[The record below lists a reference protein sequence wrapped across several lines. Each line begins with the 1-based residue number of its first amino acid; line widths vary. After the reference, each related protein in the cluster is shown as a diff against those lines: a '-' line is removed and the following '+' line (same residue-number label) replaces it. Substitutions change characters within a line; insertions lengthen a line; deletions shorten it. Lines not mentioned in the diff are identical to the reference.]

1 MSFRLKKLA
10 LYKHP
15 ILGSTSLIFCNDDIL
30 EFNDEIY
37 NTVIIG
43 ANGIGKSYI
52 LKAII
57 DIFNFI
63 HLRLLDLNDSNNL
76 SYKFKLTYYINGDK
90 CVLSSMPKDMEVVG
104 RGERYNVYY
113 YFNDQQTPLVKC
125 KLPVRLIASSMTIN
139 DKFRAKSDDF
149 YKYNGI
155 RNENSP
161 NTTGTRTLVR
171 KTVNSIISC
180 ISYKNKFREE
190 LKCLLSKL
198 GLQEKMTISY
208 GMRHKEVFLKRNIT
222 PDLLSDIFNN
232 REKYFPLRETDI
244 WGKTFFLKVKEQ
256 SDKIKIITDFLSRVA
271 IKNYKRKRYV
281 LEYDIID
288 NDEIIQ
294 DAEAIELLSKLDIL
308 TFPSIKVYK
317 DYENYNFMDS
327 SSGET
332 NLLCQFI
339 GVLSAI
345 QEDSL
350 VIIDEPEN
358 SAHPNW
364 QINYIGWL
372 KEIFS
377 QYSSCHFVLAT
388 HSHFILTDLQ
398 ENNSTIIA
406 LEKSNGKLE
415 NIAENLNTFCWS
427 VDDILYNVFHVRN
440 TRNYAFETDIYK
452 LLNLVS
458 RGQINTPLARDLAVK
473 LSRYTLPGNDPL
485 KVILEKIQKSC

>member
-1 MSFRLKKLA
+1 MSFRLKKLD

-15 ILGSTSLIFCNDDIL
+15 ILGSTSLTFCNDEIL
-30 EFNDEIY
+30 KSNDEIY

-52 LKAII
+52 LKVII
-57 DIFNFI
+57 DIFNYI
-63 HLRLLDLNDSNNL
+63 HHRLLDSNDSNNL
-76 SYKFKLTYYINGDK
+76 PYRFKLTYYINGDK
-90 CVLSSMPKDMEVVG
+90 CVLSSMPKGMEPVG

-113 YFNDQQTPLVKC
+113 YFNDHQTPLLKC
-125 KLPVRLIASSMTIN
+125 KLPLRLIASSMTIN

-222 PDLLSDIFNN
+222 PDLLSDIFDN
-232 REKYFPLRETDI
+232 RKKYFPLRDTDI
-244 WGKTFFLKVKEQ
+244 WGKTFFLKVKERP
-256 SDKIKIITDFLSRVA
+256 DKIKIITDFLSRVA
-271 IKNYKRKRYV
+271 NKNFNRKRYV

-294 DAEAIELLSKLDIL
+294 DAEAIDLLSKLDIL

-339 GVLSAI
+339 GILSAI
-345 QEDSL
+345 QENSL

-377 QYSSCHFVLAT
+377 QYNSCHFVLAT

-440 TRNYAFETDIYK
+440 TRNYAFETDIYE

-458 RGQINTPLARDLAVK
+458 RGQINTPLARDLVAK

>member
-1 MSFRLKKLA
+1 MKWLK
-10 LYKHP
+10 
-15 ILGSTSLIFCNDDIL
+15 
-30 EFNDEIY
+30 
-37 NTVIIG
+37 
-43 ANGIGKSYI
+43 
-52 LKAII
+52 
-57 DIFNFI
+57 
-63 HLRLLDLNDSNNL
+63 
-76 SYKFKLTYYINGDK
+76 
-90 CVLSSMPKDMEVVG
+90 
-104 RGERYNVYY
+104 
-113 YFNDQQTPLVKC
+113 
-125 KLPVRLIASSMTIN
+125 
-139 DKFRAKSDDF
+139 
-149 YKYNGI
+149 
-155 RNENSP
+155 
-161 NTTGTRTLVR
+161 
-171 KTVNSIISC
+171 
-180 ISYKNKFREE
+180 
-190 LKCLLSKL
+190 
-198 GLQEKMTISY
+198 
-208 GMRHKEVFLKRNIT
+208 
-222 PDLLSDIFNN
+222 
-232 REKYFPLRETDI
+232 
-244 WGKTFFLKVKEQ
+244 
-256 SDKIKIITDFLSRVA
+256 
-271 IKNYKRKRYV
+271 KNYKRKRYV

-288 NDEIIQ
+288 NDQIIQ
-294 DAEAIELLSKLDIL
+294 DAEAIDLLSKLDIL

-339 GVLSAI
+339 GILSAI

-377 QYSSCHFVLAT
+377 QYNSCHFVLAT

-458 RGQINTPLARDLAVK
+458 RGLINTPLARDLVVK